1 MFQDMLQIMYLDAGA
16 GNISIFEVQ
25 FGVVPRYSWPV
36 SDLLH
41 PRLSTRE
48 LQALQNGVGGLT
60 KKEHMHT
67 ITFDFGLDEYKF
79 LQEIKLYQI
88 NSNQKIKG
96 GSV

>member
-1 MFQDMLQIMYLDAGA
+1 MT
-16 GNISIFEVQ
+16 SV
-25 FGVVPRYSWPV
+25 R
-36 SDLLH
+36 LLH

-79 LQEIKLYQI
+79 LQEIKGGQCIDALDCSRPSMPYPSHKQRLWPSYI
-88 NSNQKIKG
+88 RIVRTPQK
-96 GSV
+96 SPVAS

>member
-1 MFQDMLQIMYLDAGA
+1 MT
-16 GNISIFEVQ
+16 SV
-25 FGVVPRYSWPV
+25 R
-36 SDLLH
+36 LLH